1 LLVSLSDWCVLMT
14 ITMMMPT
21 TKVLLLVLLQEVD
34 VLITMR
40 GKMKGVG
47 YWIEIE
53 IDVKLK
59 RVFGLRV

>member
-1 LLVSLSDWCVLMT
+1 MLVSLSDWCVLMT